1 MYHWAYIQQ
10 QVTSHH
16 LRNNIQ
22 VNLLIGCC
30 GAAQQTLL
38 LPKVEKVRVRE
49 EELKI
54 DNKKGGAVITV

>member
-1 MYHWAYIQQ
+1 MYRWAYIQQ

-16 LRNNIQ
+16 LRNNSQ

-38 LPKVEKVRVRE
+38 LPKIEKVRVRE
-49 EELKI
+49 QELKI
-54 DNKKGGAVITV
+54 NK